1 MNEEFVKS
9 MPKLGFGMMRL
20 PMAGDEIDLEQTC
33 RMVDEFMAHGY
44 TYFDTAYSYGDG
56 ANEIAVRKAVVERHP
71 RDSFYLATKLS
82 LFSKKTA
89 EEARRMFDVSLERTG
104 AGYFDFYLLHNLGD
118 HRTALYEDLD
128 LWRFILEKK
137 AEGKIRHIGF
147 SFHDT
152 ADKLDA
158 ILTQHPEA
166 EFVQLQINYIDWE
179 NEKIQSRKCYEV
191 ARKHGKPVV
200 IMEPVRGGNLAT
212 PPANVAELFRQEN
225 PEATPASWAIRFAA
239 SLPGVLTV
247 LSGMSSIEQVRD
259 NLQTMDHFKPLDA
272 HEQQVIC
279 KAREMIEAIPTIPCT
294 GCEYCLK
301 GCPQQIAIPGAFA
314 AYNTYQRFGNLQIV
328 LGNYS
333 WAREG
338 FGRNRAN
345 ECIECGLCE
354 TVCPQHIQIRE
365 ELKRASALL
374 DAPTA

>member
-1 MNEEFVKS
+1 
-9 MPKLGFGMMRL
+9 
-20 PMAGDEIDLEQTC
+20 
-33 RMVDEFMAHGY
+33 
-44 TYFDTAYSYGDG
+44 
-56 ANEIAVRKAVVERHP
+56 
-71 RDSFYLATKLS
+71 
-82 LFSKKTA
+82 
-89 EEARRMFDVSLERTG
+89 
-104 AGYFDFYLLHNLGD
+104 
-118 HRTALYEDLD
+118 
-128 LWRFILEKK
+128 
-137 AEGKIRHIGF
+137 
-147 SFHDT
+147 
-152 ADKLDA
+152 
-158 ILTQHPEA
+158 
-166 EFVQLQINYIDWE
+166 
-179 NEKIQSRKCYEV
+179 
-191 ARKHGKPVV
+191 
-200 IMEPVRGGNLAT
+200 MEPVKGGTLADI
-212 PPANVAELFRQEN
+212 PEEAEKLFKSYHSDMSV
-225 PEATPASWAIRFAA
+225 ASWAIRFAA
-239 SLPGVLTV
+239 SLPGVQTV

-314 AYNTYQRFGNLQIV
+314 AYNTYQRFGNLHIV

-374 DAPTA
+374 DVPTA